1 MVVPGATAGAEATC
15 VMARSAPCTV
25 VEIEMLFGVPGF
37 VPVSLTATEMFVIV
51 VPPTAPEFTAT
62 TIVKFTDVAAA
73 LAELAVQTIDPVPP
87 AAGVVPHVQPP
98 GGVAETKV
106 VLAGVDCASVAP
118 FAAVVALLFVTVSA
132 KVICPPVATGLGVAV
147 PETESGG
154 GATLM
159 LAVALEPP
167 GVAVMESV
175 SVPFGV
181 AGPTDMVIV
190 NVVALPV

>member
-25 VEIEMLFGVPGF
+25 VEIEMLFGVPEF

-73 LAELAVQTIDPVPP
+73 IAALAVQTIAPVPP
-87 AAGVVPHVQPP
+87 AAGVVPHVQPA

-167 GVAVMESV
+167 GVAVMESM

-190 NVVALPV
+190 NVVELPV